1 MNINEYGFEII
12 ADNISVQVL
21 VTTQPQNIKKL
32 EPELHSTCLKVVE
45 IEGFKVFFFKWIVEY
60 VRGI

>member
-1 MNINEYGFEII
+1 VALNEYGFVII

-32 EPELHSTCLKVVE
+32 EPELHSKWP
-45 IEGFKVFFFKWIVEY
+45 IEHKY
-60 VRGI
+60 LDSY